1 MDANVYLPLTDEEQ
15 TIVSTI
21 AQMTTESM
29 TKRDDRDIMENLYS
43 FICGN
48 YSRQVVNEV
57 KKIEGSI
64 PFVFVWGSESL
75 VFVFRHFRR
84 YSLEG

>member
-1 MDANVYLPLTDEEQ
+1 MDANVYFPLTDEEQ

-57 KKIEGSI
+57 KK
-64 PFVFVWGSESL
+64 
-75 VFVFRHFRR
+75 
-84 YSLEG
+84 